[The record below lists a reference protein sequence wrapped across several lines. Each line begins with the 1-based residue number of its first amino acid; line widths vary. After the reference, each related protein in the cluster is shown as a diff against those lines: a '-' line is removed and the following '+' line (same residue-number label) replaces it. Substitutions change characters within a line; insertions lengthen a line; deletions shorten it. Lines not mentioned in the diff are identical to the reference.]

1 MRLEV
6 AHVFHDPASGRA
18 PLTEPV
24 VATAEGRVR
33 GRVMDG
39 IAAFLGIPYA
49 APPFGA
55 NRFRAPAAPLPWD
68 GVRHVRRYGPTVPKS
83 SYPAPYDV
91 LLADPSIPGE
101 DCLNLNVWTPD
112 PGGSGLPVMVW
123 IHGGTFLSGSGALGV
138 YSGAA
143 FGRDGV
149 VCVTINYRLGVEGFA
164 ELEGAPSNR
173 GLLDQIAALAWVQRN
188 IAVFGG
194 DPDRVTVFG
203 ESAGAVSVT
212 TLLAA
217 DRGLFRR
224 AIAQSGAGNVAHDPA
239 DAALVA
245 RDLAARLGVKPTAEA
260 LAALDP
266 AAILQAQA
274 SVAAE
279 VAALPDPGR
288 WGRTTAAA
296 AMAFMPV
303 LDGELLTR
311 RPQDAIAAGAGA
323 GVELLIGYTSE
334 EFRPFL
340 VATGRADL
348 ITPEV
353 TATVL
358 SWMGMDPALAG
369 AYQAGRAGAAPADV
383 LAAVLTDGLFRIP
396 ANRVAEGHAAAP
408 TWMYEFAWPTPERG
422 MGACHALELGFVF
435 DNLHSPDVA
444 ALVGPN
450 PPQPLAA
457 AMHRAWLD
465 FATFGHPGW
474 ERFTPAT
481 RQVKVFDGAHNPVLA
496 DPRGQ
501 ERELWQEPTPGS
513 PDQSL

>member
-1 MRLEV
+1 VEV
-6 AHVFHDPASGRA
+6 AQVCRDPAGGRA
-18 PLTEPV
+18 RLTEPV
-24 VATAEGRVR
+24 VATAGGRVR
-33 GRVMDG
+33 GRVVDG
-39 IAAFLGIPYA
+39 VAVFLGIPYA

-55 NRFRAPAAPLPWD
+55 NRFRAPAAPAPWA
-68 GVRHVRRYGPTVPKS
+68 GVRDARRYGPTVPKS
-83 SYPAPYDV
+83 RYPAPYDV
-91 LLADPSIPGE
+91 LLADPSIPGD

-123 IHGGTFLSGSGALGV
+123 IHGGTFLAGSGALGV
-138 YSGAA
+138 YDGAA
-143 FGRDGV
+143 FARDGV
-149 VCVTINYRLGVEGFA
+149 VCVTVNYRLGVEGFA

-173 GLLDQIAALAWVQRN
+173 GLLDQLAALGWVQRN
-188 IAVFGG
+188 VAAFGG

-224 AIAQSGAGNVAHDPA
+224 AIAQSGAGSVAHDPA
-239 DAALVA
+239 DARLVT
-245 RDLAARLGVKPTAEA
+245 RELAARLGVEPTAEA

-266 AAILQAQA
+266 AAILGAQA
-274 SVAAE
+274 WVAAQ

-288 WGRTTAAA
+288 WGQSTAAA

-303 LDGELLTR
+303 LDGELVTR

-323 GVELLIGYTSE
+323 GVELLVGYTSE

-340 VATGRADL
+340 VATGRAGL
-348 ITPEV
+348 VTPEV
-353 TATVL
+353 VGMVL
-358 SWMGMDPALAG
+358 SWVGMDPALAG
-369 AYQAGRAGAAPADV
+369 AYQAGRVGAAPAEV
-383 LAAVLTDGLFRIP
+383 LAAVLTDGFFRIP
-396 ANRVAEGHAAAP
+396 ANRVAEGHAPAP
-408 TWMYEFAWPTPERG
+408 TWMYEFAWPTPEGG

-450 PPQPLAA
+450 PPQPLAV
-457 AMHRAWLD
+457 AMHRAWVE
-465 FATFGHPGW
+465 FATRGDPGW

-481 RQVKVFDGAHNPVLA
+481 RRVQVFDGARNLVVA

-501 ERELWQEPTPGS
+501 ERQLWRESSAGS
-513 PDQSL
+513 P

>member
-1 MRLEV
+1 V
-6 AHVFHDPASGRA
+6 VHDPARGRTA
-18 PLTEPV
+18 VLEPV
-24 VATAEGRVR
+24 VAVADGRVR
-33 GRVMDG
+33 GRMADG
-39 IAAFLGIPYA
+39 IAVFLGIPYA

-68 GVRHVRRYGPTVPKS
+68 GVRDARRYGPTVPKS

-91 LLADPSIPGE
+91 LLADPSIPGT
-101 DCLNLNVWTPD
+101 DCLNLNIWTPD
-112 PGGSGLPVMVW
+112 PGGSGLPVMLW
-123 IHGGTFLSGSGALGV
+123 IHGGTFLAGSGALGV
-138 YSGAA
+138 YDGAA
-143 FGRDGV
+143 FARDGV
-149 VCVTINYRLGVEGFA
+149 VCVTLNYRLGVEGFT
-164 ELEGAPSNR
+164 ELPGAPSNR
-173 GLLDQIAALAWVQRN
+173 GLLDQLAALAWVQTN
-188 IAVFGG
+188 IAAFGG

-203 ESAGAVSVT
+203 ESAGAVSVI

-224 AIAQSGAGNVAHDPA
+224 AIAQSGGGSVAHDPT
-239 DAALVA
+239 DAALVT
-245 RDLAARLGVKPTAEA
+245 RELAGRLGIEPTAEA
-260 LAALDP
+260 FAALDP
-266 AAILQAQA
+266 AAILKAQA
-274 SVAAE
+274 AVAAE

-303 LDGELLTR
+303 LDGKLLTR
-311 RPQDAIAAGAGA
+311 RPEDAIAAGAGA
-323 GVELLIGYTSE
+323 GVQLLVGYTSE

-340 VATGRADL
+340 VATGRAEL
-348 ITPEV
+348 VTSEV
-353 TATVL
+353 MGLVL
-358 SWMGMDPALAG
+358 SWMGMDPALTD
-369 AYQAGRAGAAPADV
+369 AYQARRAGAAPADV
-383 LAAVLTDGLFRIP
+383 LAAILTDGLFRIP
-396 ANRVAEGHAAAP
+396 ANRVAEGHAEAP

-457 AMHRAWLD
+457 AMHHAWVD
-465 FATFGHPGW
+465 FATHGHPGW

-481 RQVKVFDGAHNPVLA
+481 RQVKVFDGARNPVVA

-501 ERELWQEPTPGS
+501 ERELWKEPKVGS
-513 PDQSL
+513 PHRSS

>member
-1 MRLEV
+1 L
-6 AHVFHDPASGRA
+6 

-24 VATAEGRVR
+24 VAIADGRVR
-33 GRVMDG
+33 GRVVDAVAG
-39 IAAFLGIPYA
+39 FLGIPYA

-55 NRFRAPAAPLPWD
+55 NRFRAPAAPVAWD
-68 GVRHVRRYGPTVPKS
+68 GVRDARRYGPTSPKS
-83 SYPAPYDV
+83 RYPAPYDV
-91 LLADPSIPGE
+91 LLADPSIPGA

-112 PGGSGLPVMVW
+112 LGGSGLLVMVW
-123 IHGGTFLSGSGALGV
+123 IHGGTFLAGSGALEV
-138 YSGAA
+138 YNGAA
-143 FGRDGV
+143 FARDGV

-164 ELEGAPSNR
+164 ELPGAPSNR
-173 GLLDQIAALAWVQRN
+173 GLLDQLAALAWVQRN
-188 IAVFGG
+188 IAAFGG

-239 DAALVA
+239 DAQLVT
-245 RDLAARLGVKPTAEA
+245 RDLAARLGIEPTAEA
-260 LAALDP
+260 LAAVEP
-266 AAILQAQA
+266 AAILKAQA

-323 GVELLIGYTSE
+323 GVELLIGYTTE

-340 VATGRADL
+340 VATDRADL

-353 TATVL
+353 MGVVL
-358 SWMGMDPALAG
+358 SWMGMDPTLTD
-369 AYQAGRAGAAPADV
+369 AYQARRVGAAPAEV
-383 LAAVLTDGLFRIP
+383 LAAILTDGLFRIP

-408 TWMYEFAWPTPERG
+408 IWMYEFAWPTPERG

-435 DNLHSPDVA
+435 DNLHSADIA

-457 AMHRAWLD
+457 AMHRAWVD
-465 FATFGHPGW
+465 FATRGQPGW

-481 RQVKVFDGAHNPVLA
+481 RQVKVFDGARNPVVA

-501 ERELWQEPTPGS
+501 ERELWRESKAGNPRP
-513 PDQSL
+513 SL

>member
-1 MRLEV
+1 L
-6 AHVFHDPASGRA
+6 
-18 PLTEPV
+18 
-24 VATAEGRVR
+24 
-33 GRVMDG
+33 
-39 IAAFLGIPYA
+39 
-49 APPFGA
+49 
-55 NRFRAPAAPLPWD
+55 
-68 GVRHVRRYGPTVPKS
+68 
-83 SYPAPYDV
+83 
-91 LLADPSIPGE
+91 
-101 DCLNLNVWTPD
+101 
-112 PGGSGLPVMVW
+112 
-123 IHGGTFLSGSGALGV
+123 
-138 YSGAA
+138 
-143 FGRDGV
+143 
-149 VCVTINYRLGVEGFA
+149 VTINYRLGVEGFA

-173 GLLDQIAALAWVQRN
+173 GLLDQLAALAWVQTN
-188 IAVFGG
+188 IAAFGG

-224 AIAQSGAGNVAHDPA
+224 AIAQSGAGNLAHHPT

-245 RDLAARLGVKPTAEA
+245 RELASRLGVEPTAEA
-260 LAALDP
+260 FAGLDP
-266 AAILQAQA
+266 AVILQAQA
-274 SVAAE
+274 SLAAE

-288 WGRTTAAA
+288 WGQSTAAA

-303 LDGELLTR
+303 LDGELLPR
-311 RPQDAIAAGAGA
+311 RPEDAIAAGAGA
-323 GVELLIGYTSE
+323 GMQLLVGYTSE

-340 VATGRADL
+340 VATGRAEL
-348 ITPEV
+348 VTPEV
-353 TATVL
+353 MGLVL

-369 AYQAGRAGAAPADV
+369 AYQASRAGAAYAEV
-383 LAAVLTDGLFRIP
+383 LAAILTDGLFRIP

-408 TWMYEFAWPTPERG
+408 TWMYEFAWPTAERG

-457 AMHRAWLD
+457 AMHHAWVE
-465 FATFGHPGW
+465 FATRGHPGW

-481 RQVKVFDGAHNPVLA
+481 RRVKVFDGARNPVVA

-501 ERELWQEPTPGS
+501 ERELWRESRPGS
-513 PDQSL
+513 QLR

>member
-1 MRLEV
+1 
-6 AHVFHDPASGRA
+6 
-18 PLTEPV
+18 LTEPV

-33 GRVMDG
+33 GRMVDG

-55 NRFRAPAAPLPWD
+55 NRFRAPAAPVGWE
-68 GVRHVRRYGPTVPKS
+68 GVRDARRYGPTVPKS
-83 SYPAPYDV
+83 RYPAPYDV

-101 DCLNLNVWTPD
+101 DCLNLNIWTPD

-123 IHGGTFLSGSGALGV
+123 IHGGTLLSGSGALEV
-138 YSGAA
+138 YDGAA
-143 FGRDGV
+143 FARDGV
-149 VCVTINYRLGVEGFA
+149 VLVRINYRLGVEGFA

-173 GLLDQIAALAWVQRN
+173 GLLDQLAALAWVQAD
-188 IAVFGG
+188 IAAFGG

-224 AIAQSGAGNVAHDPA
+224 AIAQSGAGNLAHDPT
-239 DAALVA
+239 DARLVT
-245 RDLAARLGVKPTAEA
+245 RELAARLGVEPTAAA

-266 AAILQAQA
+266 AVILPAQA
-274 SVAAE
+274 SLAAE
-279 VAALPDPGR
+279 VAALPDPEQ
-288 WGRTTAAA
+288 WGQSTAAA

-303 LDGELLTR
+303 LDGELVTR
-311 RPQDAIAAGAGA
+311 RPQEGIAAGAGA
-323 GVELLIGYTSE
+323 GMELLVGYTSE

-340 VATGRADL
+340 VATDRAAL
-348 ITPEV
+348 VTPEV
-353 TATVL
+353 MGLVL

-369 AYQAGRAGAAPADV
+369 AYQTSRAGAAPAEV
-383 LAAVLTDGLFRIP
+383 LAAILTDGLFRIP

-408 TWMYEFAWPTPERG
+408 TWMCEFAWPTAERG
-422 MGACHALELGFVF
+422 LGACHALELGFVF
-435 DNLHSPDVA
+435 DNLHSPDIA
-444 ALVGPN
+444 ALVGPD

-457 AMHRAWLD
+457 AMHRAWVA
-465 FATFGHPGW
+465 FATRGDPGW
-474 ERFTPAT
+474 DRFTPAT
-481 RQVKVFDGAHNPVLA
+481 RRVKVFDGAHNPVVA

-501 ERELWQEPTPGS
+501 ERQLWRESTPGG
-513 PDQSL
+513 PCQL